1 MIIVGDIGNTETKIC
16 LINSKNKIIK
26 RVIFNTK
33 KINSILLK
41 KYLSKLNLL
50 QALSEASLAACLVK
64 AKYPICAGFTP
75 A

>member
-41 KYLSKLNLL
+41 NIYLS
-50 QALSEASLAACLVK
+50 
-64 AKYPICAGFTP
+64 
-75 A
+75 